1 MQRMKRV
8 IVMLLVVLS
17 ILSCSLFVGC
27 NNSDGQNGNAN
38 NGSSQANQSS
48 QVYTKLKNYIVRNGE
63 YDSVDRNYCLFF
75 DIENGESFAYM
86 TGAYYYIDD
95 GEISLTLY
103 VDNDATYHYITLDIL
118 KINGVYTWSYLDENN
133 RFVTG
138 NVYGST
144 FSKSST
150 LGYINYSG
158 IYSTSVLNSVIE
170 LASTMMRVLLLKI
183 EIDYSSIGITAKD
196 LGFIY
201 FS

>member
-1 MQRMKRV
+1 
-8 IVMLLVVLS
+8 
-17 ILSCSLFVGC
+17 
-27 NNSDGQNGNAN
+27 
-38 NGSSQANQSS
+38 
-48 QVYTKLKNYIVRNGE
+48 
-63 YDSVDRNYCLFF
+63 
-75 DIENGESFAYM
+75 
-86 TGAYYYIDD
+86 
-95 GEISLTLY
+95 
-103 VDNDATYHYITLDIL
+103 
-118 KINGVYTWSYLDENN
+118 WSYLDENN